1 MIESIRTDIAGLGIG
16 GSCANLSLLFNRL
29 CPGIDEQGEHSHKD
43 RTINAML
50 GGYSAE
56 GYHDLYKHA
65 LSRWRK
71 TIAASPDIVCFEME
85 VSSPLVVG
93 KGDQNV
99 HEFGISLQLPWG
111 TPLIPGSAVKGV
123 LSSFAHEQG
132 GGDWNKGALAA
143 RDNGIDAFSGQL
155 SLLMFGGMDSD
166 NNTFAG
172 CLDFYDAWW
181 VPGTGNSPF
190 AEDIINVHNRSYY
203 QAGKSWPAGVDSPVP
218 NKFVVVRPG
227 EKFLFAVKGTKNW
240 RELAKDMLTQA
251 AAAYGFGAKTRVGY
265 GRMKYIK
272 TDADLQ
278 AEMAEYDTAEL
289 AALFKEQAGNQ
300 GLKSAFQAEAEKRSY
315 DPQLDKLFRKFKPF
329 SSLLHKLR
337 AKQPA
342 DTKSIKNIYE
352 EHRKI
357 LKGAAINKEDPV
369 VQEIFQICHPVYM
382 AEDKSLPSW
391 LTHISPTA
399 ADLLAGKSVEQI
411 EELLDTYQQQWPP
424 LKDFKEAI
432 EESGIDAEGKEYLLE
447 LYFDE
452 SGA

>member
-1 MIESIRTDIAGLGIG
+1 
-16 GSCANLSLLFNRL
+16 
-29 CPGIDEQGEHSHKD
+29 
-43 RTINAML
+43 
-50 GGYSAE
+50 
-56 GYHDLYKHA
+56 
-65 LSRWRK
+65 
-71 TIAASPDIVCFEME
+71 
-85 VSSPLVVG
+85 
-93 KGDQNV
+93 
-99 HEFGISLQLPWG
+99 
-111 TPLIPGSAVKGV
+111 
-123 LSSFAHEQG
+123 
-132 GGDWNKGALAA
+132 
-143 RDNGIDAFSGQL
+143 
-155 SLLMFGGMDSD
+155 
-166 NNTFAG
+166 
-172 CLDFYDAWW
+172 
-181 VPGTGNSPF
+181 
-190 AEDIINVHNRSYY
+190 
-203 QAGKSWPAGVDSPVP
+203 
-218 NKFVVVRPG
+218 
-227 EKFLFAVKGTKNW
+227 
-240 RELAKDMLTQA
+240 MLTQA

-278 AEMAEYDTAEL
+278 AEMAEYATAEL